1 MSLSM
6 FAVFAI
12 STLVSAAMWC
22 SLRMAA
28 ASDLA
33 VLPASCR
40 KRLRW
45 WQMNARHVYL
55 VCATLALVTVLLQ
68 VHRIAL

>member
-12 STLVSAAMWC
+12 STLVSATMWC

-45 WQMNARHVYL
+45 WQLNARNVYL
-55 VCATLALVTVLLQ
+55 VCAMLALVTVLLQ
-68 VHRIAL
+68 AHRITL